1 MISQRTKVIRRANS
15 EELLLMAI
23 FGDLETRRAIHREL
37 ERRND
42 VGETSEAQPVAA
54 ETIAA

>member
-37 ERRND
+37 ERRNEVVD
-42 VGETSEAQPVAA
+42 HNAPAASTETVAA
-54 ETIAA
+54 

>member
-37 ERRND
+37 ERRNEVVD
-42 VGETSEAQPVAA
+42 HSDQTTKSETVAA
-54 ETIAA
+54 